1 MRRAEKSSR
10 AQIRQT
16 SHHQSLKNPRGRMAS
31 ATGGRCGPRVPGRR
45 RPPLSLLF
53 LLASAFLLRAC
64 RSFLSAGPPAG
75 RTRGIYAE
83 MGEAHREGGGRR
95 EKPLGTWAGVSGEF
109 PTRPGEADS
118 VGSPA
123 LRANSF
129 STVPPAS
136 VSSSPQLQRL
146 EPVRE
151 GFGVRTA
158 PAPST
163 NLGRVWLGIRKLS

>member
-95 EKPLGTWAGVSGEF
+95 ERPLGWLGVSGGF
-109 PTRPGEADS
+109 ATRPGRLTQLGLGPA
-118 VGSPA
+118 PRA
-123 LRANSF
+123 LRPNSF

-136 VSSSPQLQRL
+136 VSSSPQLHSPL
-146 EPVRE
+146 PL
-151 GFGVRTA
+151 
-158 PAPST
+158 S
-163 NLGRVWLGIRKLS
+163 KLLLVFI